1 MVLDLP
7 VRLVDMLLAFTL
19 RHMDGRVQDSL
30 AAAERKRMA
39 VLVQPCRDRRSDG
52 TWYDDGDAIFSRGAQ
67 LSRSGCSAVMS
78 SQRGRKLSQPA

>member
-1 MVLDLP
+1 MTRSALEAIVKWLVMVLDLP

-39 VLVQPCRDRRSDG
+39 VLVQPCRIVDPMAPG
-52 TWYDDGDAIFSRGAQ
+52 TTTAMRFSPVV
-67 LSRSGCSAVMS
+67 LN
-78 SQRGRKLSQPA
+78 